1 MPSGPKNNKYTN
13 RHSEEARL
21 RDEERR
27 IDSRAARE
35 AAKEDARW
43 SETDPKVLKKMDKKR
58 EMEQKQEAKA
68 TRDAE
73 KREQLEEE
81 EREMNVKVPKKVA
94 QRQIQKD
101 LAKMLADYDKE
112 RNALRGGQHGAV
124 AKSEKREEAPL
135 PSGNVNRERGVAPH
149 PAADQESNTIKAS
162 GTVADVVAALE
173 KGGNAS
179 GAAEIPDNRHIGK
192 RAKMLYKAFHAE
204 HLEQV
209 KEEKPGLRRTQYN
222 DIIWEMWQKSPTN
235 PFVMRSEKIAHE
247 RLEAE
252 RRWMEGDSDG
262 EDEEEEEFKNG
273 GKCAAK

>member
-1 MPSGPKNNKYTN
+1 MPSGPKNNKYVN
-13 RHSEEARL
+13 RHSEEARQ
-21 RDEERR
+21 REEERR

-43 SETDPKVLKKMDKKR
+43 TETDPKVLKKMEKQR
-58 EMEQKQEAKA
+58 EMERKQEEKA
-68 TRDAE
+68 TRDNQ
-73 KREQLEEE
+73 KKEQLEEE
-81 EREMNVKVPKKVA
+81 EREMNAKVPKKVA

-112 RNALRGGQHGAV
+112 RNTLRSGQHGTV
-124 AKSEKREEAPL
+124 VKPEKIEEVPL
-135 PSGNVNRERGVAPH
+135 PSGNVNRERGMAPY
-149 PAADQESNTIKAS
+149 PEVDRESNTIKAS
-162 GTVADVVAALE
+162 GTVADVVTALE
-173 KGGNAS
+173 KGGSAS

-192 RAKMLYKAFHAE
+192 RAKVLYKAFYEE
-204 HLEQV
+204 HVEQV

-235 PFVMRSEKIAHE
+235 PFVMRTEKIAHE

-262 EDEEEEEFKNG
+262 EDEEEGEFKDG